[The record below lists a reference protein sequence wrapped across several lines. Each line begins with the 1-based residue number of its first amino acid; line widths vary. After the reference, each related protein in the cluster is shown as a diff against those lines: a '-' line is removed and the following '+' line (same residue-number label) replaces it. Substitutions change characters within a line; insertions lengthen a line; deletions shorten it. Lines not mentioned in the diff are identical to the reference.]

1 MIMKHL
7 RILDVLKSGEKTLE
21 DISRET
27 GISLMETRRFLL
39 RLSEQGKIESFEKD
53 DMIYWRLKKKDE
65 KEEEFKYRY

>member
-1 MIMKHL
+1 MKHL

-27 GISLMETRRFLL
+27 GIPVMETRRFLL

-53 DMIYWRLKKKDE
+53 DVIYWRLRKKDE

>member
-1 MIMKHL
+1 MMMKHL